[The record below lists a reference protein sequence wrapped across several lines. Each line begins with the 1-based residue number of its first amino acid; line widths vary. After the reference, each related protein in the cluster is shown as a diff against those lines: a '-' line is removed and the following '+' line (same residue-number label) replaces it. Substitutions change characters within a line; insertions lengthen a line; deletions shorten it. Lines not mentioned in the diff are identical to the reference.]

1 MKLKLQLIIES
12 DSGQTEV
19 VHEVTKLERRS
30 LRPET
35 LGLTLSEAK
44 ELLREV
50 QRAMVTHQTLGYV
63 TQQIPCS
70 KCGKIQSRK
79 GKHQIVLRTLFG
91 KLRLDSP
98 RLYHCGCCST
108 EDYRSFS
115 PLAELLTERTAPE
128 LAYLENK
135 FAAMISYGLTAELL
149 AEVLPTGG
157 DINAAGVYRN
167 LQGVAERIEA
177 ELEE

>member
-50 QRAMVTHQTLGYV
+50 QRAMVTH
-63 TQQIPCS
+63 
-70 KCGKIQSRK
+70 
-79 GKHQIVLRTLFG
+79 
-91 KLRLDSP
+91 
-98 RLYHCGCCST
+98 
-108 EDYRSFS
+108 
-115 PLAELLTERTAPE
+115 
-128 LAYLENK
+128 
-135 FAAMISYGLTAELL
+135 
-149 AEVLPTGG
+149 
-157 DINAAGVYRN
+157 
-167 LQGVAERIEA
+167 
-177 ELEE
+177 

>member
-50 QRAMVTHQTLGYV
+50 QKSDGHAPNHRVRDPTDSLLEMWKDPI
-63 TQQIPCS
+63 TQREAS
-70 KCGKIQSRK
+70 DR
-79 GKHQIVLRTLFG
+79 VADALR
-91 KLRLDSP
+91 
-98 RLYHCGCCST
+98 
-108 EDYRSFS
+108 
-115 PLAELLTERTAPE
+115 
-128 LAYLENK
+128 
-135 FAAMISYGLTAELL
+135 
-149 AEVLPTGG
+149 
-157 DINAAGVYRN
+157 
-167 LQGVAERIEA
+167 QVAT
-177 ELEE
+177 

>member
-19 VHEVTKLERRS
+19 VHEVTKLERCS

-50 QRAMVTHQTLGYV
+50 QRAMVTHQTIGYV

-70 KCGKIQSRK
+70 KCGKI
-79 GKHQIVLRTLFG
+79 
-91 KLRLDSP
+91 
-98 RLYHCGCCST
+98 
-108 EDYRSFS
+108 
-115 PLAELLTERTAPE
+115 
-128 LAYLENK
+128 
-135 FAAMISYGLTAELL
+135 
-149 AEVLPTGG
+149 
-157 DINAAGVYRN
+157 
-167 LQGVAERIEA
+167 
-177 ELEE
+177 